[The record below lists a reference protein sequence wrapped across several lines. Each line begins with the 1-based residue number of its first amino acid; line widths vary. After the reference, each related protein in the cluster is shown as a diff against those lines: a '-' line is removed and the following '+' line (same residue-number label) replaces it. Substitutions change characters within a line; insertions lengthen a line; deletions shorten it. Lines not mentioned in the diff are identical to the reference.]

1 MKKILVTGAGGFI
14 GSHLVEKLLKSNNK
28 VKAFIKY
35 NSSNNIGWLKYIEK
49 KYINNLTICMGDIK
63 DYESVENAISDCNI
77 IYNLAA
83 MISVQYSFKYPQ
95 SFLDTNVYGLMN
107 LLRAAN
113 KNKKKIKKIIQVSS
127 SEVYG
132 NLILDKKKKY
142 LKETDVLIA
151 ESPYAAS
158 KIAADNLTLTLYKNY
173 GLPITIA
180 RPFNTYGPRQSMRAI
195 IPTIIA
201 QLVKDPTKPITLGNL
216 DSSRDF
222 VFVEDTVEALI
233 YLSKKGK
240 NGETYNISNGKSHSI
255 KSIIKIM
262 SNYLN
267 IMPIIKI
274 DKKRLRNSDVHDLV
288 GDNTKIKKIGWKS
301 NYSSQDGFKKG
312 LIKTTKW
319 IDQNKDLYFDAKKY
333 HL

>member
-1 MKKILVTGAGGFI
+1 MKKVLVTGAGGFI
-14 GSHLVEKLLKSNNK
+14 GSHLVEKLLKLNKK

-35 NSSNNIGWLKYIEK
+35 NSNNDIGWLNYIDK
-49 KYINNLTICMGDIK
+49 KNIKNLTICMGDIK
-63 DYESVENAISDCNI
+63 DYDSVENAISDCDI

-132 NLILDKKKKY
+132 NLVLEKKKKY
-142 LKETDVLIA
+142 LKETDVLVA

-158 KIAADNLTLTLYKNY
+158 KIAADNLTLTFYKNY

-180 RPFNTYGPRQSMRAI
+180 RPFNTFGPRQSMRAI

-201 QLVKDPTKPITLGNL
+201 QLINDPTKPIILGNVE
-216 DSSRDF
+216 SSRDF
-222 VFVEDTVEALI
+222 VFVEDTVDALI
-233 YLSKKGK
+233 HLSKKGK
-240 NGETYNISNGKSHSI
+240 NGETYNISNGKSQSI
-255 KSIIKIM
+255 KTIIKIL

-267 IMPIIKI
+267 IKPIIKL
-274 DKKRLRNSDVHDLV
+274 DKKRLRESDVYDLV
-288 GDNTKIKKIGWKS
+288 GDNSRINKIGWKS
-301 NYSSQDGFKKG
+301 KYCNQDGFKKG

-319 IDQNKDLYFDAKKY
+319 IDKNKNFYVDAKKY